1 MAIAYTRV
9 AFYPDMRKSIV
20 DVTLDAAYAA
30 GGYALTPASLGFET
44 APNMVDPQVVTTAG
58 QGFVPSWNQQT
69 GKLQMFKVGAAGAM
83 TECVNTDL
91 TAAVKVRL
99 EVTGDIPLL

>member
-1 MAIAYTRV
+1 MAIAYKTV

-20 DVTLDAAYAA
+20 DVTLDASYAA
-30 GGYALTPASLGFET
+30 GGYALTPASLGFAT

-91 TAAVKVRL
+91 SASVKVRL